1 MNKTKTDKPVIK
13 TGVVVEGVDM
23 QTYRSTADPHHVAGR
38 TYRSVN
44 EAFKGWEYA
53 CAVEKHKSDFRHF
66 LEFFSDFFMTIFWI
80 GAGLSLPIL
89 FVLWLFK

>member
-1 MNKTKTDKPVIK
+1 MSKNKADKPVIK

-23 QTYRSTADPHHVAGR
+23 RTYRSTENPRHVAGV

-44 EAFKGWEYA
+44 EAFKDWEYA
-53 CAVEKHKSDFRHF
+53 CAVEKHKSDFRHA
-66 LEFFSDFFMTIFWI
+66 LEWFSELFMTFFWI